1 MYIYI
6 YIDVSIYICIYV
18 DTYIYIYIYV
28 PRAIYNYEEVCL
40 YIHQYVTT
48 LWHKDR
54 DLIWLEEEM
63 FLSNKNIVGYLHA
76 RTHMYIYIYIVYVY
90 VCASFSP
97 VESRLLLFS
106 SNSDFH
112 LFNFGK
118 TNLTNKQK
126 LKRCELSVE
135 NLRYVF

>member
-1 MYIYI
+1 MYICRYI
-6 YIDVSIYICIYV
+6 H
-18 DTYIYIYIYV
+18 IYIYV

-76 RTHMYIYIYIVYVY
+76 RTHMYIYIYIYSICLR
-90 VCASFSP
+90 VCIILTGGITPVVVFLELGFSP
-97 VESRLLLFS
+97 V
-106 SNSDFH
+106 
-112 LFNFGK
+112 
-118 TNLTNKQK
+118 
-126 LKRCELSVE
+126 
-135 NLRYVF
+135 